1 MALRRTTTQGTLA
14 QLIGRSGAVLA
25 SAFAENDGT
34 VLLQADVDRSEPF
47 ARAEVGRAPGV
58 GRALVSRARQRDPIV
73 PRVSPTW
80 MRREIAEQGEAVA
93 ATLEEV
99 RRRAEQVREAVVGRR
114 RILFVARG
122 SSDNA
127 AVYGRYLAETQ
138 LGVPAALAA
147 PSVATHYHARV
158 DLSDTLVVSISQS
171 GRTEEIVE
179 VQRWARSLGA
189 ATVAISNDPDSPLAT
204 EADVPLTTQAGAE
217 RAVPATKSYS
227 SQLAALAGMVATFEG
242 GAVLWPLLERAPAE
256 LSRLES
262 AEEGV
267 AAAVDALASTDETLV
282 TGRGL
287 AFGTALEVALKL
299 EETCL
304 RPVRGLSYA
313 DLRHGP
319 IAVVGPGLTA
329 VVVAAQDGPMLG
341 ALVELARDLTARGAR
356 VLAVGGDA
364 ALAGVAAYHLPGP
377 DLPEP
382 VAPLGLIVPAQL
394 VVESLARR
402 LGLDPD
408 APRGLS
414 KVTTTDPS

>member
-1 MALRRTTTQGTLA
+1 
-14 QLIGRSGAVLA
+14 
-25 SAFAENDGT
+25 
-34 VLLQADVDRSEPF
+34 
-47 ARAEVGRAPGV
+47 
-58 GRALVSRARQRDPIV
+58 
-73 PRVSPTW
+73 
-80 MRREIAEQGEAVA
+80 MRREIAEQADAVA
-93 ATLEEV
+93 ATLDEV
-99 RRRAEQVREAVVGRR
+99 RRQAQPVRAAMAGRK

-127 AVYGRYLAETQ
+127 AVYGRYLVETH

-147 PSVATHYHARV
+147 PSVATHYHARL
-158 DLSDTLVVSISQS
+158 DLSDTVVVTISQS

-179 VQRWARSLGA
+179 VQRWATDNGA

-204 EADVPLTTQAGAE
+204 EAGVPLTTQAGAE
-217 RAVPATKSYS
+217 RAVPATKSYT
-227 SQLAALAGMVATFEG
+227 SQLAAVAGLAATVEG
-242 GAVLWPLLERAPAE
+242 GADLWTLLERVPGEVA
-256 LSRLES
+256 RLEQ

-267 AAAVDALASTDETLV
+267 AAAVDVLAASDDVLV

-287 AFGTALEVALKL
+287 AFGTALEVGLKL

-319 IAVVGPGLTA
+319 IAVVGPGVTA
-329 VVVAAQDGPMLG
+329 VVVAAPDGPLL
-341 ALVELARDLTARGAR
+341 APLTELAGDLTARGAQ
-356 VLAVGGDA
+356 VLAIGGDGSLA
-364 ALAGVAAYHLPGP
+364 AAAAYHVPGP

-382 VAPLGLIVPAQL
+382 VAPIALVVPAQL

-414 KVTTTDPS
+414 KVTTTDPR

>member
-1 MALRRTTTQGTLA
+1 MP
-14 QLIGRSGAVLA
+14 
-25 SAFAENDGT
+25 
-34 VLLQADVDRSEPF
+34 QAPYSP
-47 ARAEVGRAPGV
+47 
-58 GRALVSRARQRDPIV
+58 L
-73 PRVSPTW
+73 VSPTW
-80 MRREIAEQGEAVA
+80 MRREIAEQGDAVA
-93 ATLEEV
+93 ATMDEV
-99 RRRAEQVREAVVGRR
+99 RRRAEQVRAAAGGRR
-114 RILFVARG
+114 RVLFVARG

-127 AVYGRYLAETQ
+127 ATYGRYLVETQ
-138 LGVPAALAA
+138 LGVPGALAA
-147 PSVATHYHARV
+147 PSVATHYHARL

-171 GRTEEIVE
+171 GRTQEIVE
-179 VQRWARSLGA
+179 VQRWANAQGA
-189 ATVAISNDPDSPLAT
+189 ATVAISNDADSPLAAD
-204 EADVPLTTQAGAE
+204 ADVALTTQAGTE

-227 SQLAALAGMVATFEG
+227 SQLAALAGMVATLEG
-242 GAVLWPLLERAPAE
+242 GTGLWPALDRAPAE
-256 LSRLES
+256 LARLET

-267 AAAVDALASTDETLV
+267 AAAVDALASSDEALV

-319 IAVVGPGLTA
+319 IAVVAPGLTA
-329 VVVAAQDGPMLG
+329 IVVAAPDGPMLTP
-341 ALVELARDLTARGAR
+341 LVELAHDLTTRGAR
-356 VLAVGGDA
+356 VMAVGGDA
-364 ALAGVAAYHLPGP
+364 ALANAAAYHLPGP

-382 VAPLGLIVPAQL
+382 IAPLGLIVPAQL

-414 KVTTTDPS
+414 KITTTDPD

>member
-1 MALRRTTTQGTLA
+1 
-14 QLIGRSGAVLA
+14 
-25 SAFAENDGT
+25 
-34 VLLQADVDRSEPF
+34 
-47 ARAEVGRAPGV
+47 
-58 GRALVSRARQRDPIV
+58 
-73 PRVSPTW
+73 

-93 ATLEEV
+93 RTLEEV
-99 RRRAEQVREAVVGRR
+99 RRRAEQVREAITGRR

-127 AVYGRYLAETQ
+127 AVYGRYLVETR
-138 LGVPAALAA
+138 LGLPAALAA
-147 PSVATHYHARV
+147 PSVATHYHARL

-179 VQRWARSLGA
+179 VQRWAAEQGA
-189 ATVAISNDPDSPLAT
+189 ATIAISNDAESPLAT
-204 EADVPLTTQAGAE
+204 EADVPLTTQAGVE
-217 RAVPATKSYS
+217 RAVPATKSYT
-227 SQLAALAGMVATFEG
+227 SQVAAVAAMVATLES
-242 GAVLWPLLERAPAE
+242 GAVLWPLLDRAPAE

-267 AAAVDALASTDETLV
+267 AAAVDALVSSDETLV

-329 VVVAAQDGPMLG
+329 IVVAAQDGPMLG
-341 ALVELARDLTARGAR
+341 ALVGLARDLTERGAR
-356 VLAVGGDA
+356 VLAVGGDVT
-364 ALAGVAAYHLPGP
+364 LAGAAAYHLPGP

-382 VAPLGLIVPAQL
+382 LAPLGLIVPAQL

>member
-1 MALRRTTTQGTLA
+1 
-14 QLIGRSGAVLA
+14 
-25 SAFAENDGT
+25 
-34 VLLQADVDRSEPF
+34 
-47 ARAEVGRAPGV
+47 
-58 GRALVSRARQRDPIV
+58 
-73 PRVSPTW
+73 

-93 ATLEEV
+93 ATLDEV
-99 RRRAEQVREAVVGRR
+99 RRRAEQVRAAAAGRR
-114 RILFVARG
+114 HILFVARG

-127 AVYGRYLAETQ
+127 AVYGRYLVETR

-147 PSVATHYHARV
+147 PSVATHYHAGL

-179 VQRWARSLGA
+179 VQRWATANGA
-189 ATVAISNDPDSPLAT
+189 ATIAISNDADSPLAT
-204 EADVPLTTQAGAE
+204 EADVPLTTQAGTE
-217 RAVPATKSYS
+217 RAVPATKSYT
-227 SQLAALAGMVATFEG
+227 SQLAAVAGLAASMAG
-242 GAVLWPLLERAPAE
+242 GDQLWPLLERSPAE
-256 LSRLES
+256 VARLEA
-262 AEEGV
+262 AEDGV
-267 AAAVDALASTDETLV
+267 AGAVGVLAASDDVLV

-287 AFGTALEVALKL
+287 VFGTALEVGLKL

-329 VVVAAQDGPMLG
+329 VLVAAADGPMLTPL
-341 ALVELARDLTARGAR
+341 AELARDLTARGAR
-356 VLAVGGDA
+356 VLAIGGDDTLA
-364 ALAGVAAYHLPGP
+364 AASAYHVPGP

-382 VAPLGLIVPAQL
+382 VAPIGLIVPAQL
-394 VVESLARR
+394 IVESLARR

-414 KVTTTDPS
+414 KVTTTDPA

>member
-1 MALRRTTTQGTLA
+1 
-14 QLIGRSGAVLA
+14 
-25 SAFAENDGT
+25 
-34 VLLQADVDRSEPF
+34 
-47 ARAEVGRAPGV
+47 
-58 GRALVSRARQRDPIV
+58 
-73 PRVSPTW
+73 
-80 MRREIAEQGEAVA
+80 MRREIAEQSAAVA
-93 ATLEEV
+93 ATVEAV
-99 RRRAEQVREAVVGRR
+99 RRRAEQVRSAMSGRR
-114 RILFVARG
+114 RILLVARG

-127 AVYGRYLAETQ
+127 AVYARYLIETR
-138 LGVPAALAA
+138 LGIPAALAA
-147 PSVATHYHARV
+147 PSVATHYRARL
-158 DLSDTLVVSISQS
+158 DLSDTLVVSVSQS

-179 VQRWARSLGA
+179 VQRWAATLGA
-189 ATVAISNDPDSPLAT
+189 ATVGVSNDAGSPLAD
-204 EADVPLTTQAGAE
+204 EADVALTTQAGTE

-227 SQLAALAGMVATFEG
+227 SQLAALAGLAASLDEGDDLWGLLDRVPGEVA
-242 GAVLWPLLERAPAE
+242 
-256 LSRLES
+256 RLEA

-267 AAAVDALASTDETLV
+267 AGAVDLLASSDEVLV

-287 AFGTALEVALKL
+287 VFGTALEVGLKL

-329 VVVAAQDGPMLG
+329 VVVAAPDGPMLEP
-341 ALVELARDLTARGAR
+341 LVELAGDLTGRGAR

-364 ALAGVAAYHLPGP
+364 SLAAAAAYHVPGP

-382 VAPLGLIVPAQL
+382 VAPIALIVPAQL
-394 VVESLARR
+394 MVESLARK

-414 KVTTTDPS
+414 KVTATDPS